1 MTWDDSL
8 KRYNS
13 KYVLLGGFNHLEKC
27 EFVNGKDDNP
37 YMKWKKM
44 FQTTNQVCYHGML
57 NYWNEYLRVP

>member
-37 YMKWKKM
+37 YMKWKK
-44 FQTTNQVCYHGML
+44 N
-57 NYWNEYLRVP
+57 VPNHQPGLLSWDVELLE